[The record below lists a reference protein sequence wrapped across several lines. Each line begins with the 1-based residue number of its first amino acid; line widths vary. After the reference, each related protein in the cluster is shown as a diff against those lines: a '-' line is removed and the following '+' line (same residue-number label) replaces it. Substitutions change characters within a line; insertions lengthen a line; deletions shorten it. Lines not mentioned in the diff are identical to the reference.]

1 MAALDEI
8 DRHILREL
16 RRNGRISILDLADR
30 VGLSPTP
37 CGRRVKRLE
46 DDGVI
51 RGYTATLDNAR
62 LGLNISVFI
71 MVRLSGHGPEGTRD
85 FLSAVA
91 ARPEI
96 TECFLVAGNVDY
108 MLRVWVGRRPRG
120 TGRFR
125 AGCAAVDPG
134 GYRDFD
140 HGSPEGRTA
149 ARGSAIL
156 TRFTGP
162 AVRGRRG
169 GNRPAHRCRACGSPA
184 APRRTAPRGCR

>member
-51 RGYTATLDNAR
+51 RGYAATLDNAR

-108 MLRVWVGRRPRG
+108 MLRVWVGDLEELG
-120 TGRFR
+120 DF
-125 AGCAAVDPG
+125 V
-134 GYRDFD
+134 RDVLQ
-140 HGSPEGRTA
+140 S
-149 ARGSAIL
+149 I
-156 TRFTGP
+156 P
-162 AVRGRRG
+162 AVTETSTMVVLKEE
-169 GNRPAHRCRACGSPA
+169 PQPEVL
-184 APRRTAPRGCR
+184 PF